1 MSDSDPRS
9 AAPAPAPMPSAAPA
23 LADPAAWAGRSAA
36 DVARGFL
43 GADYL
48 CPACGR
54 RHTVA
59 TRRLETRPGI
69 ARDLVPLLGD
79 LGLSGRPLVV
89 FDANTRAAAGDALL
103 AGLDPIGPATH
114 IFRRDDLHADEAS
127 LGSLLAA
134 LAERP
139 AFLVSCGSG
148 TVTDIVRYVAL
159 QAGLPFVAY
168 ATAASVDGFASSVT
182 PLIVDGFKR
191 TYPGK
196 APLAVLADPGVL
208 AAAPRRMTA
217 AGFGDVLGKVVALL
231 DWRLARDL
239 EGEAHC
245 PTIDALVD
253 KAATECLALS
263 GALARSEPAAVG
275 TLLDVLAL
283 TGIAMQLMGTSRPAS
298 GAEHQVSHLLEM
310 GDIRRHRPGSLHGD
324 KVGLGTLA
332 GMALYL
338 ELFGDGSL
346 PAQRPTMPARTW
358 ETEVRRIFGTA
369 ADAVL
374 AQNPHEPPA
383 GAVWETQKRRLAAT
397 LDAHGAATV
406 LRYRTLLPAAAG
418 MIADIGGPVKPA
430 QLGYSEQDA
439 RDAVGFGKEVNA
451 AKLTVLRIAERFGRL
466 YDFAEAAAADW
477 PG

>member
-1 MSDSDPRS
+1 MPDP
-9 AAPAPAPMPSAAPA
+9 ALAPAPTAAPVPEI
-23 LADPAAWAGRSAA
+23 ADPATWTGRSAA

-43 GADYL
+43 GVDYA

-54 RHTVA
+54 RHAVA
-59 TRRLETRPGI
+59 TRRLETRPGV
-69 ARDLVPLLGD
+69 ARDLVPLLAD

-103 AGLDPIGPATH
+103 AGLDPLAPATH
-114 IFRRDDLHADEAS
+114 VFRRDDLHADEAA

-134 LAERP
+134 LAARP

-159 QAGLPFVAY
+159 QAGLPFVSY

-196 APLAVLADPGVL
+196 APLAILADPGVL

-217 AGFGDVLGKVVALL
+217 AGFGDVLGKVTALL

-239 EGEAHC
+239 DGEAHC

-253 KAATECLALS
+253 KAVVECLALS
-263 GALARSEPAAVG
+263 GALARSEPSAVG

-332 GMALYL
+332 GMGLYL
-338 ELFGDGSL
+338 RLFGDGNL
-346 PAQRPTMPARTW
+346 PAQRPTMPARVW
-358 ETEVRRIFGTA
+358 ESEVRRVFGPQ
-369 ADAVL
+369 ADAVV
-374 AQNPHEPPA
+374 ANNPHEPLS
-383 GAVWETQKRRLAAT
+383 GAAWDAQKRRLAAA
-397 LDAHGAATV
+397 LDAYGHGIV
-406 LRYRTLLPAAAG
+406 QGYRTLLPAAAG
-418 MIADIGGPVKPA
+418 MIEAIGGPVKPS

-451 AKLTVLRIAERFGRL
+451 AKLTVMRIAERFGLL
-466 YDFAEAAAADW
+466 YEFAEAAAADW